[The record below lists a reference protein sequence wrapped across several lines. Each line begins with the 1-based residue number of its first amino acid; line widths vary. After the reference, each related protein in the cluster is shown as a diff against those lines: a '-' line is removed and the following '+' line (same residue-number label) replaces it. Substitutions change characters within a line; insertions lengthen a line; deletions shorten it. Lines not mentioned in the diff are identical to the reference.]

1 VYICCLNAMKQ
12 GQDNCLEGLTFV
24 VTGVLE
30 SVDRD
35 DTKSLIVRYG
45 GKVTGSVS
53 RNTSYVVVGRDAGE
67 TKLAKVCLTVT
78 VYMCSKQFNLVIDAC
93 LALAAVLNFVKC

>member
-1 VYICCLNAMKQ
+1 MQ

-35 DTKSLIVRYG
+35 DTKNLIERYG

-53 RNTSYVVVGRDAGE
+53 RNTSYIVVGRDAGE
-67 TKLAKVCLTVT
+67 TKLAKVCLMRVGA
-78 VYMCSKQFNLVIDAC
+78 YGASKFSQAINVCLGLATLLNLVK
-93 LALAAVLNFVKC
+93 F